1 MATLKT
7 VLSSGNSSCNKRRCG
22 RVGPFQTIWR
32 TKGNVQVAAYLSG
45 PLAKAVREHA
55 RQLDRSQNW
64 TLRDLIRS
72 ELRRRGVLPTP
83 EQNGGNDP
91 VQVEG

>member
-1 MATLKT
+1 
-7 VLSSGNSSCNKRRCG
+7 
-22 RVGPFQTIWR
+22 
-32 TKGNVQVAAYLSG
+32 VQVAAYLSG